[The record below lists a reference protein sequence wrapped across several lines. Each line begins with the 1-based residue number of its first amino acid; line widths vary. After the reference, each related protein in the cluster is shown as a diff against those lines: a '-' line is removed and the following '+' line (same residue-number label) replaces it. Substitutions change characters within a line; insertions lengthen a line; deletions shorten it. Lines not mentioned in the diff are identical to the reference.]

1 MGGQDFTRAAMAMT
15 VAGSIALA
23 RPEAA
28 TAQVSEFRT
37 GVEMVALTVTV
48 TDGSGRYVTHLTAP
62 DFVVVED
69 GVRQPVSFFA
79 AGEVPVDVALV
90 IDASASMRA
99 DMPMVRA
106 AAKGLLRSLEP
117 HDRSAILAVT
127 ASVSVPRPFSSNHAE
142 TAAGLDDV
150 SASGSSAIFDGLYV
164 ALRELEKGRQ
174 WDTDVRR
181 KVLVLLSDGLDT
193 SSHLSAEDVADTA
206 RRVGASVY
214 LIVLSA
220 VDAMPGVHIPREQ
233 ARARFDLRALA
244 SDTGGRSF
252 SPAKASELARV
263 YEAIACELDSQY
275 DLGYLPPMTGRGE
288 AFRRVAVRVLPPAVG
303 VARTRS
309 GYYSPR
315 ASEPVVG
322 DHTGPRQ

>member
-1 MGGQDFTRAAMAMT
+1 MVMT
-15 VAGSIALA
+15 VAGSIVLA
-23 RPEAA
+23 RPDAV

-48 TDGSGRYVTHLTAP
+48 TDGSGRYVTDLTAP

-90 IDASASMRA
+90 IDASGSMRA

-106 AAKGLLRSLEP
+106 AARGLLQSLEP

-127 ASVSVPRPFSSNHAE
+127 ASVSVRRPFSSNHAE

-174 WDTDVRR
+174 WDQARGHVTEIRR

-214 LIVLSA
+214 LIVLST
-220 VDAMPGVHIPREQ
+220 VDSVPALHIPRAQ

-252 SPAKASELARV
+252 SPTKASELAGV

-275 DLGYLPPMTGRGE
+275 DLGYLPQMTGRGE

-309 GYYSPR
+309 GYYAPR
-315 ASEPVVG
+315 ASEPVIG
-322 DHTGPRQ
+322 DQTGPRQ